1 MAKVLVTGGCGYIG
15 THTLIDLLEHGFEV
29 VAVDSNVRS
38 DERMLNAVERISGKT
53 VAREQVDLCDK
64 VALQAVFNRHEVL
77 GIIHFAA
84 FKSVPESVANP
95 LMYYNNNLI
104 GLLNVLECMQEHQLS
119 NLIFSSSCSVYGN
132 TTDLPVREETPME
145 AAQSPYART
154 KQMCEHIVQDFAKA
168 NPTSNSILLRYF
180 NPGGA
185 HPSGLLGEIPQ
196 EGAYNVIP
204 ILIEALEGKR
214 DTFTVTGDD
223 HPTPDGSCVRDYIH
237 VMDVAHAHTKAL
249 QYLIKEQQAQNC
261 EVFNIGLGK
270 GVSVLEL
277 IEAFN
282 HATGQVLPYKIGP
295 RRAGDVSSI
304 YAHAQKA
311 KECLHWEPKYSID
324 DLLAS
329 SWLWYQNGY
338 PLTEARP

>member
-15 THTLIDLLEHGFEV
+15 SHTLIDLLDNGFEV
-29 VAVDSNVRS
+29 VAIDNNVRS
-38 DERMLNAVERISGKT
+38 DIRMLDAVERIADKK
-53 VAREQVDLCDK
+53 VIREEVDLCDK
-64 VALQAVFNRHEVL
+64 NTLRAVFDRYKVA

-84 FKSVPESVANP
+84 YKSVPESVANP
-95 LMYYNNNLI
+95 LMYYQNNLV
-104 GLLNVLECMQEHQLS
+104 GLLNVLECMQERQLS
-119 NLIFSSSCSVYGN
+119 NFIFSSSCSVYGN
-132 TTDLPVREETPME
+132 TTALPVKEETAME
-145 AAQSPYART
+145 EAQSPYART
-154 KQMCEHIVQDFAKA
+154 KQMCEKIIQDFSKA
-168 NPTSNSILLRYF
+168 NLSSNSILLRYF

-185 HPSGLLGEIPQ
+185 HLSGQLGEIPQ

-204 ILIEALEGKR
+204 ILMEALDRKR
-214 DTFTVTGDD
+214 SQFTVTGKD

-249 QYLIKEQQAQNC
+249 QYLIEQKQEQNC

-277 IEAFN
+277 IAAFN
-282 HATGQVLPYKIGP
+282 KATGQELPYKIGP

-311 KECLHWEPKYSID
+311 NERLNWYPKYSID
-324 DLLAS
+324 EVLAS
-329 SWLWYQNGY
+329 SWLWYKNGY
-338 PLTEARP
+338 PLK

>member
-15 THTLIDLLEHGFEV
+15 SHTLIDLLENGFEV

-38 DERMLNAVERISGKT
+38 DARIWNAVERITGKLIQ
-53 VAREQVDLCDK
+53 REQVDLCDK
-64 VALQAVFNRHEVL
+64 KTVQEVFERYEVL

-84 FKSVPESVANP
+84 YKSVPESVANP
-95 LMYYNNNLI
+95 LMYYHNNLT
-104 GLLNVLECMQEHQLS
+104 GLLNVLDCMQKHQLS

-132 TTDLPVREETPME
+132 TTALPVLEETAME
-145 AAQSPYART
+145 EAQSPYART
-154 KQMCEHIVQDFAKA
+154 KQMCEHIIQDFAKA
-168 NPTSNSILLRYF
+168 NPSSNSILLRYF

-185 HPSGLLGEIPQ
+185 HPSGQLGEIPQ

-204 ILIEALEGKR
+204 ILMEALTGKR
-214 DTFTVTGDD
+214 PTFTVTGDD

-249 QYLIKEQQAQNC
+249 QYLLNQQQEQNC

-277 IEAFN
+277 IKAFN
-282 HATGQVLPYKIGP
+282 KATGQKLSYQIGA

-304 YAHAQKA
+304 YAHAHKA
-311 KECLHWEPKYSID
+311 NERLNWHPQYSIEE
-324 DLLAS
+324 LLAS
-329 SWLWYQNGY
+329 SWLWYKNGY
-338 PLTEARP
+338 PLS

>member
-1 MAKVLVTGGCGYIG
+1 MGKILVTGGCGYIG
-15 THTLIDLLEHGFEV
+15 SHTLIDLLEHGFEV

-38 DERMLNAVERISGKT
+38 DVRMLNAVERITGKK
-53 VAREQVDLCDK
+53 VSRELLDLCDK
-64 VALQAVFNRHEVL
+64 AAVQEMFERYEVL
-77 GIIHFAA
+77 GVIHFAA
-84 FKSVPESVANP
+84 YKSVPESVANP
-95 LMYYNNNLI
+95 LMYYHNNLT
-104 GLLNVLECMQEHQLS
+104 GLLNVLECMQMHQLS

-132 TTDLPVREETPME
+132 TTALPVLEETPME

-154 KQMCEHIVQDFAKA
+154 KQMCEAIIQDFAVA
-168 NPTSNSILLRYF
+168 NAKSNSILLRYF

-185 HPSGLLGEIPQ
+185 HPSGQLGEIPQ
-196 EGAYNVIP
+196 EGAYNVLP
-204 ILIEALEGKR
+204 ILMEALEGKR
-214 DTFTVTGDD
+214 ATFMVTGDD

-249 QYLIKEQQAQNC
+249 QYLLKEQNDQNC

-282 HATGQVLPYKIGP
+282 RATGQELSYKIGP

-311 KECLHWEPKYSID
+311 NERLNWHPQYSID
-324 DLLAS
+324 ELLAS
-329 SWLWYQNGY
+329 SWLWYKNGY
-338 PLTEARP
+338 PIS